1 MIAACPTCGARYRV
15 DASKLGADG
24 ARLRCSRCETVF
36 RVRAP
41 EPAPEPVVA
50 TPVESPAVSEAPAPS
65 AADVEASVPR
75 PDPAPEQPRNRDRLV
90 LVAHPEKEKGK
101 TLAEGL
107 STWGLETLL
116 VHDGVE
122 AILNIQRSLPRVV
135 VLDAALPKMFGFQ
148 ICELMKRNESLR
160 EIHVVLVGSI
170 HDQDR
175 YRRPPGDLYGADA
188 YFEPQELPDA
198 LRPVFA
204 RLGMRLRGESEG
216 AAPAQAP
223 ASDFAAPA
231 AARAREP
238 EMRSPASQPT
248 SPTAA
253 PVAAQATSD
262 AAEIEQAERLARIIV
277 SDILLYN
284 PEKFEEGVRTGDILT
299 ALRGE
304 LEEGSSLFTQRVD
317 PRVGNPDEFLQRE
330 LVRVARERG
339 MAG

>member
-1 MIAACPTCGARYRV
+1 
-15 DASKLGADG
+15 
-24 ARLRCSRCETVF
+24 
-36 RVRAP
+36 
-41 EPAPEPVVA
+41 
-50 TPVESPAVSEAPAPS
+50 
-65 AADVEASVPR
+65 
-75 PDPAPEQPRNRDRLV
+75 V
-90 LVAHPEKEKGK
+90 LVAHPEKETGK
-101 TLAEGL
+101 ALAEGL
-107 STWGLETLL
+107 SAWGLETLL

-148 ICELMKRNESLR
+148 VCELMKRNESLR

-188 YFEPQELPDA
+188 YVEPQELPDA

-223 ASDFAAPA
+223 ALDLAPPA
-231 AARAREP
+231 QESEKP
-238 EMRSPASQPT
+238 SPASQPT
-248 SPTAA
+248 SLASA
-253 PVAAQATSD
+253 PVAPEATGD
-262 AAEIEQAERLARIIV
+262 TAEIEQAERLARIIV

-284 PEKFEEGVRTGDILT
+284 PEKFDEGVRTGDVVT

-304 LEEGSSLFTQRVD
+304 LEEGRSLFTQRVD